1 MTETEEKINAMFE
14 RLVPPSGKCGTVAG
28 EIVRAI
34 SRIGFRYW
42 NDGDQLGTGYGRE
55 TCNPAGRYLAKRCD
69 SAVARAVQDAWGISD
84 VDLYGFRLGKLEGLV
99 LKYLEEHPGLER
111 ETNTEDFWDY
121 RDQWEDV
128 DCDDGEEW

>member
-1 MTETEEKINAMFE
+1 M
-14 RLVPPSGKCGTVAG
+14 
-28 EIVRAI
+28 
-34 SRIGFRYW
+34 
-42 NDGDQLGTGYGRE
+42 
-55 TCNPAGRYLAKRCD
+55 
-69 SAVARAVQDAWGISD
+69 GISD
-84 VDLYGFRLGKLEGLV
+84 VDLYGFRLGKLERLV